1 MFGIGLP
8 ELLVIAVIALLVV
21 GPKKLP
27 ELAKTLGKG
36 FSEFKKA
43 TEGATEDL
51 KGALN
56 DDEKPKTGDGR
67 NDSFF
72 PDLAKTL
79 GKGFSEFKKATEGIT
94 EDFKEALKDDEKPK
108 NDDGWKDSL
117 LMKKPEAEET
127 KTDLSDKI
135 TPKQ

>member
-8 ELLVIAVIALLVV
+8 ELLVIAIIALLVV

-27 ELAKTLGKG
+27 DLAKTLGKG
-36 FSEFKKA
+36 LSEFKKA
-43 TEGATEDL
+43 TEGAAEDL
-51 KGALN
+51 KGALQ
-56 DDEKPKTGDGR
+56 DDEKSKTGDGG
-67 NDSFF
+67 NNSFL

-108 NDDGWKDSL
+108 NNDGRNDSL
-117 LMKKPEAEET
+117 LMKKPDAEET
-127 KTDLSDKI
+127 KTDSSDKI
-135 TPKQ
+135 PPKQ